1 MLDPRLRPGMSAT
14 AEIVIEQK
22 PGQILIPVRASILH
36 NGKPAVWVQT
46 GETFAIREVE
56 VGKRNETDIIVTKG
70 LREGEVVALEN
81 PVDAA
86 KKAKKI

>member
-1 MLDPRLRPGMSAT
+1 
-14 AEIVIEQK
+14 
-22 PGQILIPVRASILH
+22 
-36 NGKPAVWVQT
+36 VWIQT
-46 GETFAIREVE
+46 GETFVIREVE

-86 KKAKKI
+86 KKAKKNLVVASASGSGQ